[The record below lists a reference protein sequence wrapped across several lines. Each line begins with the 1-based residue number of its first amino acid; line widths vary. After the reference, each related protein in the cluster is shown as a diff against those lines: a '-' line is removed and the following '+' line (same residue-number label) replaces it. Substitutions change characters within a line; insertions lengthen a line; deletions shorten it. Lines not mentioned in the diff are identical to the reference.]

1 MKSECQ
7 NCCCKSL
14 TNNASRSRH
23 HRHQAAKIVDL
34 RLLKTSRKISAVASF
49 LGVSRKMLSKYTK
62 GENLTRKVRKDK
74 LSKEDIEKVWNFYL
88 QDVSKEK
95 PNKRDVI
102 LMKGDN
108 GEKMLVQK
116 HILEVTQQETSCRT
130 YIPCKLAMHS
140 VSWMC
145 EFYRRWRSCNG
156 DRF

>member
-74 LSKEDIEKVWNFYL
+74 LSEEDIEKVRNFYL
-88 QDVSKEK
+88 QDVSREK

-108 GEKMLVQK
+108 GEKNVGSKTHPRSYTAGNLMQDIYSVQTGNA
-116 HILEVTQQETSCRT
+116 LSFVN
-130 YIPCKLAMHS
+130 
-140 VSWMC
+140 V
-145 EFYRRWRSCNG
+145 
-156 DRF
+156 